1 MATFVGAGIVS
12 GSPHPTIPNLWV
24 REVDPTST
32 ATYGYPLILTGVIKG
47 MTDNAIDTTTNTY
60 RHGCVLTQVDGTT
73 NLSAQWENVGT
84 VASPS
89 WQRWSDQ

>member
-1 MATFVGAGIVS
+1 MATYVGAGIVS
-12 GSPHPTIPNLWV
+12 GSPHPSIAKLWV
-24 REVDPTST
+24 REVDPVSV

-60 RHGCVLTQVDGTT
+60 HHGCILTQVDGTT
-73 NLSAQWENVGT
+73 NLSAQWENIGT
-84 VASPS
+84 VASPA